1 MTMKPFLFKPAHVR
15 PAAMIADACH
25 SPTHGRGEVGARRAI
40 AVVFAAMLSL
50 SAMAAIGQD
59 AAIDWWSVDGGG
71 EIRSEGG
78 VWTLSGTLG
87 QWDSTEGNIQSG
99 GSWQLTGGFWAIE
112 APASDGLF
120 IDSFEN

>member
-1 MTMKPFLFKPAHVR
+1 MRCDNQL
-15 PAAMIADACH
+15 
-25 SPTHGRGEVGARRAI
+25 RRRI
-40 AVVFAAMLSL
+40 AVWRGDESNSTG
-50 SAMAAIGQD
+50 SALKTIGGAQWRLRTAIVALLVATPLLAGGQ
-59 AAIDWWSVDGGG
+59 ATIDWWSVDGGG

-78 VWTLSGTLG
+78 DWTLSGTLG
-87 QWDSTEGNIQSG
+87 QPDGTEGNLLTG